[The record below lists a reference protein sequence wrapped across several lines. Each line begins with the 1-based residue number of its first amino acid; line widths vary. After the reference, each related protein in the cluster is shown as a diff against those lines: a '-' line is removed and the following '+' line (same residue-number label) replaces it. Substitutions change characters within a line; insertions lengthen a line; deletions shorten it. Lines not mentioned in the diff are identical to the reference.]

1 MSWWAYVTQ
10 TSGTDS
16 PRSMQAV
23 TGIDSPNY
31 SRWKSGHIPKAD
43 LVAQFA
49 RAYGRPVLEAFVAAG
64 FLTEGEAKV
73 RPAARVDFTK
83 LTNDELLRI
92 VRDRMSAQ
100 ETISHGT
107 SIADRPDEDPPP
119 GVTPLVRP
127 PGPRPPATTPKAAQH
142 RRSTRDEPDWHGS

>member
-16 PRSMQAV
+16 PRAMHSA
-23 TGIDSPNY
+23 TGIDGPNY
-31 SRWKSGHIPKAD
+31 SRWKSGHVPKAD

-64 FLTEGEAKV
+64 FLTEAEAKV

-100 ETISHGT
+100 DPDHGT
-107 SIADRPDEDPPP
+107 PIADDPDTGPTPIRPKGPTPIRPAPHE
-119 GVTPLVRP
+119 GVPV
-127 PGPRPPATTPKAAQH
+127 AA
-142 RRSTRDEPDWHGS
+142 SKPTKRDESESDWAGS